1 MPALTSVTAVHG
13 QAARAAPRIR
23 HAHSVRCVVSP
34 ALAAYTAVTAVTAR
48 ISRRR
53 RLHSILQRPAGSA
66 RHVLHGPQQHLHCV
80 AGAVPY
86 HARRSRPQ
94 HTRASMLEPA
104 PELRPPRKKSSHSMA
119 WHTARVAAA
128 PRRGRTRGP
137 PSEPPRPL
145 RREACAGP
153 CSAGRRRTGRK
164 QPAKAGRAE
173 AFRLQNGAARA
184 CHAGMCGLTRTCEDN
199 LTRIRTGHPGHPGHP
214 SRDMVSVRLPGR
226 RMLYSIRRPEPPG
239 YP

>member
-34 ALAAYTAVTAVTAR
+34 ALAAYTAVTAVTAVTAR

-66 RHVLHGPQQHLHCV
+66 RHVLHGPQPHLHCV

-173 AFRLQNGAARA
+173 AFRLQNGSTR
-184 CHAGMCGLTRTCEDN
+184 MSCGHVRPDT
-199 LTRIRTGHPGHPGHP
+199 
-214 SRDMVSVRLPGR
+214 DMRG
-226 RMLYSIRRPEPPG
+226 
-239 YP
+239 